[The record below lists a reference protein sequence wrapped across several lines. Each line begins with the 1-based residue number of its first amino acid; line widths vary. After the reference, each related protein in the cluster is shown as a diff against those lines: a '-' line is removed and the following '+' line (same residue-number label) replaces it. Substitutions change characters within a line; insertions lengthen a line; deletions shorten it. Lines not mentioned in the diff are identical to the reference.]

1 MESNKNL
8 VLVGMMGSGK
18 TLIGKLISKQT
29 KLKFIDIDNKIE
41 EKEKMKIAEIFKKKG
56 EKYFRECEE
65 EITLSGLKGEKQIL
79 SLGGGAYINTN
90 IRKECKKSSFS
101 FWLNW
106 KKDIII
112 KRINGSKKRPLA
124 MTLSETDLEKLIN
137 ERAKIYSLADFT
149 INCDQLNKNEIANK
163 ISREIEIEKEKQD
176 IYEKIGT
183 KIYRISEIDYFNDI
197 LGVSSIINA
206 CDLIITCSNVNAH
219 LSGALG
225 KRTFL
230 LLPIGKGRLL
240 NWSSINHESVWYPSI
255 KIFQQTNP
263 GNWSDPI
270 EKVREEVLNC
280 QTC

>member
-65 EITLSGLKGEKQIL
+65 EITLSCLKGEKQIL

-124 MTLSETDLEKLIN
+124 MTLSKTDLENLICLPN
-137 ERAKIYSLADFT
+137 LIRVLYRLSIFSLQQT
-149 INCDQLNKNEIANK
+149 GE
-163 ISREIEIEKEKQD
+163 
-176 IYEKIGT
+176 
-183 KIYRISEIDYFNDI
+183 
-197 LGVSSIINA
+197 
-206 CDLIITCSNVNAH
+206 
-219 LSGALG
+219 
-225 KRTFL
+225 
-230 LLPIGKGRLL
+230 LL
-240 NWSSINHESVWYPSI
+240 NTPSLY
-255 KIFQQTNP
+255 FQQL
-263 GNWSDPI
+263 W
-270 EKVREEVLNC
+270 
-280 QTC
+280 

>member
-41 EKEKMKIAEIFKKKG
+41 EKEKMKIAEIFKRKG
-56 EKYFRECEE
+56 EKFFRECEE
-65 EITLSGLKGEKQIL
+65 EVTLSCLKGEKQIL

-124 MTLSETDLEKLIN
+124 MTLSETDLERLIY
-137 ERAKIYSLADFT
+137 ERTKIYSLADFT
-149 INCDQLNKNEIANK
+149 INCDQLNKTEIANK
-163 ISREIEIEKEKQD
+163 IIKK
-176 IYEKIGT
+176 YET
-183 KIYRISEIDYFNDI
+183 KN
-197 LGVSSIINA
+197 N
-206 CDLIITCSNVNAH
+206 
-219 LSGALG
+219 
-225 KRTFL
+225 
-230 LLPIGKGRLL
+230 KG
-240 NWSSINHESVWYPSI
+240 
-255 KIFQQTNP
+255 
-263 GNWSDPI
+263 
-270 EKVREEVLNC
+270 
-280 QTC
+280 

>member
-56 EKYFRECEE
+56 EKFFRECEE
-65 EITLSGLKGEKQIL
+65 EVTLSYLKGEKQIL

-124 MTLSETDLEKLIN
+124 MTLSETDLERLIN
-137 ERAKIYSLADFT
+137 ERAKIYSFADFT
-149 INCDQLNKNEIANK
+149 INCYQLNKNQIANK
-163 ISREIEIEKEKQD
+163 IIKKYEIK
-176 IYEKIGT
+176 
-183 KIYRISEIDYFNDI
+183 N
-197 LGVSSIINA
+197 N
-206 CDLIITCSNVNAH
+206 
-219 LSGALG
+219 
-225 KRTFL
+225 
-230 LLPIGKGRLL
+230 KG
-240 NWSSINHESVWYPSI
+240 
-255 KIFQQTNP
+255 
-263 GNWSDPI
+263 
-270 EKVREEVLNC
+270 
-280 QTC
+280 

>member
-1 MESNKNL
+1 MKSKKNL
-8 VLVGMMGSGK
+8 VFLGMMGSGK

-65 EITLSGLKGEKQIL
+65 EITLSCLKGEKQIL
-79 SLGGGAYINTN
+79 SLGGGAYININ

-124 MTLSETDLEKLIN
+124 MTLSETDLERLIN

-149 INCDQLNKNEIANK
+149 INCDQLNKKEIADKIIKKYEIKNNK
-163 ISREIEIEKEKQD
+163 
-176 IYEKIGT
+176 G
-183 KIYRISEIDYFNDI
+183 
-197 LGVSSIINA
+197 
-206 CDLIITCSNVNAH
+206 
-219 LSGALG
+219 
-225 KRTFL
+225 
-230 LLPIGKGRLL
+230 
-240 NWSSINHESVWYPSI
+240 
-255 KIFQQTNP
+255 
-263 GNWSDPI
+263 
-270 EKVREEVLNC
+270 
-280 QTC
+280 